1 MYICNVRINKQII
14 NNKNKNSMCNNVNNS
29 QSTAAVNS
37 ANVSIKLSAYFSSEF
52 GYRRMY
58 ITDDTF
64 NDFKLKNDSLY
75 MFLVRAISDSKIH
88 THFILEDST
97 HTNRFCFSF
106 SKNEDGYIVVTEE
119 WSGSDHEYYMGDR
132 KRFTFGNISDFA
144 DRLCDI
150 IADYYYGI
158 YAAEENITEAEV
170 SEAPSL
176 DQAPS
181 LEDDYTIEEVCDG
194 FYEIVFNDEDDD
206 ITEEGY
212 SIMGLNYLRENMVD
226 ADIEDIV
233 DEAYEEVSNDLYV
246 WLNELFRCGECPK
259 NEFMDT
265 MWAYA
270 WDIIRDRGLS
280 DEALEAETRYYT
292 EFDDIVERRLEE
304 WGLYER
310 YNKIYM
316 ERTYSNR

>member
-1 MYICNVRINKQII
+1 MYICNVRLIKQNI
-14 NNKNKNSMCNNVNNS
+14 NNKKNNIMKNQVNNS

-37 ANVSIKLSAYFSSEF
+37 AKTSFSFYS
-52 GYRRMY
+52 
-58 ITDDTF
+58 
-64 NDFKLKNDSLY
+64 KKNDSPRTNY
-75 MFLVRAISDSKIH
+75 EIDWQDH
-88 THFILEDST
+88 TIAGVAREALTAYGVDAKMEVYD
-97 HTNRFCFSF
+97 
-106 SKNEDGYIVVTEE
+106 DGYIFDLAVKRID
-119 WSGSDHEYYMGDR
+119 GKYYVGVIVWNRDATKVLVQKCVPTMYSR
-132 KRFTFGNISDFA
+132 MTKKAISEFA
-144 DRLCDI
+144 TDI
-150 IADYYYGI
+150 WEMYDYAWDMI
-158 YAAEENITEAEV
+158 KAAEISNKISANVEAEI

-176 DQAPS
+176 DEAPC

-206 ITEEGY
+206 ITDEGY
-212 SIMGLNYLRENMVD
+212 SVAGLNYLRETMVD

-259 NEFMDT
+259 DEFMDT
-265 MWAYA
+265 MWVYA

-316 ERTYSNR
+316 ERAYSKR